1 MTLVLFLNTNITFAQ
16 QPQLSTFHEIAQII
30 VDQKILNQTTTT
42 ITLSSTSTGEI
53 RVPLELDQKIRDAKN
68 IIAIVITNE
77 DKCALGVTD
86 SICVL
91 INISNEGLDK
101 IEQMQAKGQEV
112 GDSLINDINKA
123 FSLNAKFSS
132 VYVHSESVINKE
144 LQTSGVVSGR
154 GTISAVYTMPK
165 SDTSYL
171 YETFTTTLLA
181 RQIRDSGGF
190 LDVAKKI
197 ADDPNSSVTF
207 SIIPSGEKS
216 IFQLQVNRDYPLKNK
231 ITTINPLELLDTQK
245 LERSSYFN
253 VGFFPLNSLVQV
265 VVLSNEVI
273 QVTSHGSELVPTFEK
288 DGEKFPSDLTKNGWF
303 FDPDSGTQIVGRYL
317 FGKTSEVSKAD
328 LQLTIGNST
337 LSETPSTIPLPEVI
351 EKPSTSETTS
361 YNLLYIPIG
370 IGIAIVA
377 ATFLLIKKRKK
388 RI

>member
-1 MTLVLFLNTNITFAQ
+1 MILVLFPNANITFAQ

-53 RVPLELDQKIRDAKN
+53 RVPLELDQKIRDTKN
-68 IIAIVITNE
+68 VIAVVITNE

-112 GDSLINDINKA
+112 GDSLISDINKA

-132 VYVHSESVINKE
+132 VYVHSENVINKE
-144 LQTSGVVSGR
+144 LQTSGVVSGK
-154 GTISAVYTMPK
+154 GTISAVYIMPK

-171 YETFTTTLLA
+171 YQTFTTTLLA
-181 RQIRDSGGF
+181 KQIRDSGGF
-190 LDVAKKI
+190 LEVAKKI

-207 SIIPSGEKS
+207 SIIPRGEKS
-216 IFQLQVNRDYPLKNK
+216 IFQLQINRDYPLKNK
-231 ITTINPLELLDTQK
+231 ITTISPLELLGTQK

-265 VVLSNEVI
+265 VVLSNEAI
-273 QVTSHGSELVPTFEK
+273 KVTSHGSELVPTFEK

-317 FGKTSEVSKAD
+317 FGKTATVNIAD
-328 LQLTIGNST
+328 LELTLGNST
-337 LSETPSTIPLPEVI
+337 RSEISSAKPSTGVV

-370 IGIAIVA
+370 VGIAVIA
-377 ATFLLIKKRKK
+377 AIFLIIKKRKK
-388 RI
+388 KI

>member
-1 MTLVLFLNTNITFAQ
+1 MILVLFPNANITFAQ

-53 RVPLELDQKIRDAKN
+53 RVPLELDQKIRDTKN
-68 IIAIVITNE
+68 VIAVVITNE

-112 GDSLINDINKA
+112 GDSLISDINKA

-132 VYVHSESVINKE
+132 VYVHSENVINKE
-144 LQTSGVVSGR
+144 LQTSGVVSGK
-154 GTISAVYTMPK
+154 GTISAIYTMPK

-181 RQIRDSGGF
+181 KQIRDSGGF
-190 LDVAKKI
+190 LEVAKKI

-207 SIIPSGEKS
+207 SIIPRGEKS
-216 IFQLQVNRDYPLKNK
+216 IFQLQINRDYPLKNK
-231 ITTINPLELLDTQK
+231 ITTISPLELLGTQK

-265 VVLSNEVI
+265 VVLSNEAI
-273 QVTSHGSELVPTFEK
+273 KVTSHGSELVPTFEK

-317 FGKTSEVSKAD
+317 FGKTATVNIAD
-328 LQLTIGNST
+328 LELTLGNST
-337 LSETPSTIPLPEVI
+337 RSEISSAKPSTGVV

-370 IGIAIVA
+370 VGIAVIA
-377 ATFLLIKKRKK
+377 AIFLIIKKRKK
-388 RI
+388 KI

>member
-1 MTLVLFLNTNITFAQ
+1 MTLVLFPNQNITYAQ

-53 RVPLELDQKIRDAKN
+53 WVPLELDQKIRDTKN
-68 IIAIVITNE
+68 VVAVVITNE

-132 VYVHSESVINKE
+132 VYVHSENVINKE

-181 RQIRDSGGF
+181 KQIRDSGGF
-190 LDVAKKI
+190 LEVAKKI
-197 ADDPNSSVTF
+197 ADDPSSSVTF
-207 SIIPSGEKS
+207 SIIPRGEKS

-231 ITTINPLELLDTQK
+231 ITTISPLELLGTQK

-265 VVLSNEVI
+265 VVLSNEAI
-273 QVTSHGSELVPTFEK
+273 KVTSHGSELVPTFEK

-317 FGKTSEVSKAD
+317 FGKTS
-328 LQLTIGNST
+328 
-337 LSETPSTIPLPEVI
+337 
-351 EKPSTSETTS
+351 
-361 YNLLYIPIG
+361 
-370 IGIAIVA
+370 
-377 ATFLLIKKRKK
+377 
-388 RI
+388 

>member
-1 MTLVLFLNTNITFAQ
+1 MTLVLFPNANITFAQ

-53 RVPLELDQKIRDAKN
+53 RVPLELDQKIRDTKN
-68 IIAIVITNE
+68 VIAVVITNE

-91 INISNEGLDK
+91 INISNKGLDK

-112 GDSLINDINKA
+112 GDSLIDDINKA

-132 VYVHSESVINKE
+132 VYVHSESAINKE
-144 LQTSGVVSGR
+144 LQTSGVVSGK

-181 RQIRDSGGF
+181 KQIRDSGGF
-190 LDVAKKI
+190 LEVAKKI

-207 SIIPSGEKS
+207 SIIPRGEKS

-231 ITTINPLELLDTQK
+231 ITTISPLELLGTQK

-265 VVLSNEVI
+265 VVLSNEAI
-273 QVTSHGSELVPTFEK
+273 KVTSHGSELVPTFEK
-288 DGEKFPSDLTKNGWF
+288 NGEKFPSDLTKNGWF

-317 FGKTSEVSKAD
+317 FGKTATVNIAD
-328 LQLTIGNST
+328 LELTLGNST
-337 LSETPSTIPLPEVI
+337 RSEISSAKPSTEIV

-370 IGIAIVA
+370 VVIAIVA
-377 ATFLLIKKRKK
+377 AIFLIIKKRKK
-388 RI
+388 KI